1 MKKKMPRQPAEKSHK
16 EKLVEKLM
24 LPKDLM
30 LGSAVVTITGRKEVC
45 VENYRGIVEY
55 TGTHIRLQTKTCMIE
70 IEGTSLDVA
79 YYTSDEMKIT
89 GYIEQ
94 IIYR

>member
-1 MKKKMPRQPAEKSHK
+1 MKQRKPRQPAEKSHK

-30 LGSAVVTITGRKEVC
+30 LGSAVVTVTGRKEIC
-45 VENYRGIVEY
+45 IENYRGIIEY
-55 TGTHIRLQTKTCMIE
+55 TDVLIKLQAKTCMIE
-70 IEGTSLDVA
+70 IEGTSLNIA

-89 GYIEQ
+89 GFINQ
-94 IIYR
+94 ISYR